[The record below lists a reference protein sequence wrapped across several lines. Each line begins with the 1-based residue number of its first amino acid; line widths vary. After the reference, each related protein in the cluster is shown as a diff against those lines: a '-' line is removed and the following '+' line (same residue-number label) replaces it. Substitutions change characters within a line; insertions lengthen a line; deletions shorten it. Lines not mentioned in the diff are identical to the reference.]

1 MSSKTGSQAQIRVVR
16 EETIEAQPPMPQI
29 SMPLP
34 EATDT
39 LGADAAEAAARMEE
53 ISSQFAPHRLATTA
67 LQDHPTTTTTEA
79 RNLRDLSR
87 VFQVAMGVHL
97 TVSMVLA
104 VRLML
109 LVAVS
114 IAGLLAWK
122 TLEEPTMI
130 ALSISAAFNLCVV
143 VPIVALYWKRG

>member
-16 EETIEAQPPMPQI
+16 EETIEAHPNPPQI

-67 LQDHPTTTTTEA
+67 LQEPTTTTTEA

-122 TLEEPTMI
+122 TLGEPTMI

>member
-1 MSSKTGSQAQIRVVR
+1 
-16 EETIEAQPPMPQI
+16 
-29 SMPLP
+29 MPLP

-67 LQDHPTTTTTEA
+67 LQEPTTTTTEA